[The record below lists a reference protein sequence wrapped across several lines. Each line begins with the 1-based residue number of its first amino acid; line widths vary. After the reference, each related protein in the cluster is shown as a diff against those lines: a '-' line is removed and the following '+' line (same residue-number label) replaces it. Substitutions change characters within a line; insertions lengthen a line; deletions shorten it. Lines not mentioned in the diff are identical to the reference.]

1 MTLMFCVM
9 KRTIFLVSAFFLP
22 WIISGQSSFEAMLK
36 SRSLSESGEHLKA
49 VEILSSSIYLKEEGR
64 LYTERGNA
72 HMLAGDNDKAKSDYN
87 KANELAEHSGD
98 YGLARIYALK
108 GNTKESLRHLEMNLL
123 SRFRK
128 SERDV
133 LLDPA
138 FARIENTP
146 EWRQFWKRDWF
157 TALETGISELEY
169 YVAAGK
175 KREAADKLSEL
186 QGLYKGEDEVEY
198 AKALVLLSSAKPAE
212 AVRILTGISDSGNE
226 KVLRL
231 LARAQ
236 AEALNP
242 AGASATYTKLLEME
256 IPDAG
261 LLLLRADCYRK
272 TGESARSMADVEKY
286 LSLYPGD
293 ISALR
298 LAGKVKT
305 AEGNNLRA
313 LEYFTENLRYHP
325 GDPECYIDR
334 ANSFMALKSWEPA
347 INDYSMSLDLYPSN
361 PEAWLRKGLAQ
372 YNSGKTEDACHDFRY
387 ALKLGNR
394 RAADYI
400 SKYCIK

>member
-1 MTLMFCVM
+1 M
-9 KRTIFLVSAFFLP
+9 KKTIFLVSAFFLP
-22 WIISGQSSFEAMLK
+22 WIISGQSSFEAILK

-49 VEILSSSIYLKEEGR
+49 IEILSSSIYLKEDGR
-64 LYTERGNA
+64 LYAERGNVSI
-72 HMLAGDNDKAKSDYN
+72 LAGDGDKAISDFRT
-87 KANELAEHSGD
+87 ANELAEHTGD
-98 YGLARIYALK
+98 YGLARIYGLK
-108 GNTKESLRHLEMNLL
+108 GDAKESLRYLEMNLL
-123 SRFRK
+123 SRYRK
-128 SERDV
+128 SEKEV

-138 FARIENTP
+138 FTTIEYTP
-146 EWRQFWKRDWF
+146 EWRQFWKKEWF

-169 YVAAGK
+169 YIAAGK

-186 QGLYKGEDEVEY
+186 QGMYKGKDEVEY
-198 AKALVLLSSAKPAE
+198 ANALVLLSSAKPAE

-236 AEALNP
+236 TEALNH

-261 LLLLRADCYRK
+261 LILLRADCYRK
-272 TGESARSMADVEKY
+272 TGENARSMADVEKY

-293 ISALR
+293 NSALR
-298 LAGKVKT
+298 LAGKVKS
-305 AEGNNLRA
+305 AEGNNLSA
-313 LEYFTENLRYHP
+313 LEYFNENLKYHP

-347 INDYSMSLDLYPSN
+347 ISDYSMSLDLDPSN
-361 PEAWLRKGLAQ
+361 PDAWLSKGVAQ
-372 YNSGKTEDACHDFRY
+372 SNSGKTEDACHDFRY
-387 ALKLGNR
+387 ALKLGNK

>member
-1 MTLMFCVM
+1 
-9 KRTIFLVSAFFLP
+9 
-22 WIISGQSSFEAMLK
+22 
-36 SRSLSESGEHLKA
+36 
-49 VEILSSSIYLKEEGR
+49 
-64 LYTERGNA
+64 
-72 HMLAGDNDKAKSDYN
+72 
-87 KANELAEHSGD
+87 
-98 YGLARIYALK
+98 LK
-108 GNTKESLRHLEMNLL
+108 GDAKESLRHLEMNLF

-138 FARIENTP
+138 FVRIENTP

-175 KREAADKLSEL
+175 KSEAAEKLSEL
-186 QGLYKGEDEVEY
+186 QGIYKGEDEVEY
-198 AKALVLLSSAKPAE
+198 ANALVLLSSAKPAE
-212 AVRILTGISDSGNE
+212 AVRILSGISDSRNE

-236 AEALNP
+236 TEASNP

-261 LLLLRADCYRK
+261 LLLLRADCYSK
-272 TGESARSMADVEKY
+272 TGESARSMADVEKF

-293 ISALR
+293 RSALR

-313 LEYFTENLRYHP
+313 LEYFTENLIYHP

-347 INDYSMSLDLYPSN
+347 INDYSMSLDLDPAN
-361 PEAWLRKGLAQ
+361 PEAWLSKGLAQ
-372 YNSGKTEDACHDFRY
+372 FNSGKTEDACHDFRQ
-387 ALKLGNR
+387 ALKLGNK
-394 RAADYI
+394 RATDYI

>member
-1 MTLMFCVM
+1 M
-9 KRTIFLVSAFFLP
+9 KKTIFLVSAFFLP
-22 WIISGQSSFEAMLK
+22 WIISGQSSFEAILK

-49 VEILSSSIYLKEEGR
+49 IEILSSSIYLKEDGR
-64 LYTERGNA
+64 LYAERGNVSI
-72 HMLAGDNDKAKSDYN
+72 LAGDGDKAISDFRR
-87 KANELAEHSGD
+87 ANELAEHSGD
-98 YGLARIYALK
+98 YGLARIYGLK
-108 GNTKESLRHLEMNLL
+108 GDAKESLRYLEMNLL
-123 SRFRK
+123 SRYRK
-128 SERDV
+128 SEKEV

-138 FARIENTP
+138 FTTIEYTP
-146 EWRQFWKRDWF
+146 EWRQFWKKEWF

-169 YVAAGK
+169 YIAAGK

-186 QGLYKGEDEVEY
+186 QGMYKGKDEVEY
-198 AKALVLLSSAKPAE
+198 ANALVLLSSAKPAE

-236 AEALNP
+236 TEALNH

-261 LLLLRADCYRK
+261 LILLRADCYRK
-272 TGESARSMADVEKY
+272 TGENARSMADVEKY

-293 ISALR
+293 NSALR
-298 LAGKVKT
+298 LAGKVKS
-305 AEGNNLRA
+305 AEGNNLSA
-313 LEYFTENLRYHP
+313 LEYFNENLKYHP

-347 INDYSMSLDLYPSN
+347 ISDYSMSLDLDPSN
-361 PEAWLRKGLAQ
+361 PDAWLSKGVAQ
-372 YNSGKTEDACHDFRY
+372 SNSGKTEDACHDFRY
-387 ALKLGNR
+387 ALKLGNK